1 MPGSSGRSPFFPD
14 IDPSVAIA
22 QTTRAD
28 ASARVYG
35 PVAMSGS
42 TRVLSAAI
50 AIVGIIIAF
59 SLLPGSPREATGIM
73 ERLTPKLQS
82 AQRIP
87 TETTNA
93 VSAILARQYDCDQV
107 TCDENL
113 WKRNRLARARLKE
126 VLGTSVAAALGD

>member
-1 MPGSSGRSPFFPD
+1 
-14 IDPSVAIA
+14 
-22 QTTRAD
+22 
-28 ASARVYG
+28 
-35 PVAMSGS
+35 MSGS
-42 TRVLSAAI
+42 TRVLSAVL

-113 WKRNRLARARLKE
+113 RKRNRLARARLKE
-126 VLGTSVAAALGD
+126 ALGTSVTAALGD